1 MKKGIAILLT
11 LVFISQIIAKIA
23 VISYYHANKTYI
35 ANTLCINK
43 SNPRSCCEGS
53 CFLND
58 KLSKTEE
65 PATKKLPTTIKD
77 INEIVTV
84 LEVYKSIDFKFSIPL
99 TIHFTDYKNLYNYL
113 SFSSVFHPPNLLF
126 V

>member
-1 MKKGIAILLT
+1 MLT

-43 SNPRSCCEGS
+43 YNPRSCCEGS

-65 PATKKLPTTIKD
+65 PASKKLPTTIKD

-84 LEVYKSIDFKFSIPL
+84 LEVYKSIDFRFSIPL
-99 TIHFTDYKNLYNYL
+99 TAHFSDYKNLYNYL